1 MITEIMAQIR
11 DDIGI
16 AFTPM
21 VEVIEYDGFLKV
33 DQALSNELI
42 VSLRF
47 IGAAPATI
55 ATGTKET
62 IAAIELGILIR
73 KRLGEG
79 NFDTVINAAEY
90 IAAWLKWQR
99 FNNVTVSPRGAQL
112 KSIQSSS
119 REFGMPVLEIR
130 FQLDI
135 LLEDTPFIGTST
147 NRPVDRPNEV
157 IGGPFQTAFILNN
170 E

>member
-21 VEVIEYDGFLKV
+21 VQVIEYDGFLKV
-33 DQALSNELI
+33 DSALSNELI
-42 VSLRF
+42 ISLRF
-47 IGAAPATI
+47 IGVAPATI

-62 IAAIELGILIR
+62 IATTELGILIR
-73 KRLGEG
+73 KRLSEG
-79 NFDTVINAAEY
+79 SFDTVIDAAEY
-90 IAAWLKWQR
+90 ISAWLKWRR
-99 FNNVTVSPRGAQL
+99 FDDVKISPRGAQL
-112 KSIQSSS
+112 KSIQSAS
-119 REFGMPVLEIR
+119 RDFGMPVLEVR
-130 FQLDI
+130 FQINI
-135 LLEDTPFIGTST
+135 LLEDTPFIGVST

-157 IGGPFQTAFILNN
+157 IGGPFQTAFILDY